1 VAIAKR
7 EAKLWHNTIRVGCA
21 CFHRHGH
28 LENHEVD
35 SADFEDFLSDR
46 YGDEYQVEINGQL
59 EPDYPNKEDLKKAMD
74 RIKAY
79 ARKGSEKE
87 PRIRIKDFEGEL
99 WIDRGS
105 PDWSAVRVNA
115 EGWRIEPI
123 MRAPLIR
130 GGGMRPLPIPIRGGD
145 IQEHREFINL
155 NDFALFCGNMAS
167 MLNPSGSYPT
177 TLICG
182 PPGSAKTTITK
193 AMRALTD
200 PHEIDTR
207 FVSGVR
213 DLMHG
218 ASQTHIIGLEN
229 NSSLSQQLSNA
240 ICALNTGT
248 SYAERQF
255 YEQGREYI
263 SKLRC
268 PVIINGI
275 PANIVDQSDLIDR
288 TITFKCD
295 YLGDRVRS
303 DTMLWRRFDEAKP
316 TIFGALLDGLV
327 GAMKTLAQFGGD
339 IDKAADALLGG
350 WRPRFVDA
358 VVWAEAACRAMGFAP
373 GEYAEAHKN
382 NKYVAYREIADRVP
396 LCIGIKKLMA
406 KRDEWQGYPEQL
418 SAAISPYVTVN
429 GVWIGRTLAW
439 FIGVLDKVC
448 GINVEMNKELCRG
461 DNQNGIIIR
470 VSKVSKVSKIST
482 STEPPDGEKPSGG
495 GNFLRKI

>member
-1 VAIAKR
+1 MAIAKR

-59 EPDYPNKEDLKKAMD
+59 EPDYPNSEDLKKAIR
-74 RIKAY
+74 RIQAY
-79 ARKGSEKE
+79 ARREPEKE
-87 PRIRIKDFEGEL
+87 PRIRIIEFEGEL
-99 WIDRGS
+99 WIDLGT
-105 PDWSAVRVNA
+105 PDWSAVRVNG

-130 GGGMRPLPIPIRGGD
+130 GGGMRPLPVPVRGGD
-145 IQEHREFINL
+145 IQELREFINV